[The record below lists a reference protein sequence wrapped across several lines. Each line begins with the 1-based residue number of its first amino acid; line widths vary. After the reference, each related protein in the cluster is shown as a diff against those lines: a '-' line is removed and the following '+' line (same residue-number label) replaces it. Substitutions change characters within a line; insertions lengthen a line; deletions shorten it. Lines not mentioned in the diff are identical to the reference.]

1 MELSQF
7 FKIVFHN
14 TIIPCNL
21 RLNVIKYNENMK
33 IVFLARRFYPLIGG
47 VEKHVLQLS
56 KRLIEQGHK
65 ITVITQYP
73 KSREEG
79 GYLKE
84 SEVFQGINIIRIKSG
99 ADGFLLKF
107 KIWRE
112 VLKIREVF
120 ESADVI
126 HCHDVFYWYF
136 PLRFLLPRKPVFT
149 TFHGYESYPISK
161 RAVIVRKASEKLSYG
176 NICIGDFIKKW
187 YGAKPDIVSYG
198 AVDVPSESKKH
209 NKVLK
214 NGAVFIGRLDA
225 QTGILDYVKAAEII
239 REKVRGFEL
248 IAAGDGEFI
257 DKIKKNT
264 KVLGFINNPE
274 KLFLEFRF
282 AFVSRYLSI
291 LEAMIHKRLVFALY
305 DNPVKRDYLEMAPFS
320 KYIIIESDPSK
331 LAEKVSYYMRN
342 PMEEK
347 KLVEQGF
354 KWVKNQTWDKL
365 AQDYLK
371 LWMKK

>member
-1 MELSQF
+1 
-7 FKIVFHN
+7 
-14 TIIPCNL
+14 
-21 RLNVIKYNENMK
+21 MK

>member
-1 MELSQF
+1 
-7 FKIVFHN
+7 
-14 TIIPCNL
+14 
-21 RLNVIKYNENMK
+21 MK

-47 VEKHVLQLS
+47 VEKHVLQIS

-73 KSREEG
+73 NSEEAG

-84 SEVFQGINIIRIKSG
+84 SEVFRGINIIRIK
-99 ADGFLLKF
+99 ARPEDIIFKF
-107 KIWRE
+107 RIWRE
-112 VLKIREVF
+112 ILKLTSVF
-120 ESADVI
+120 ESADVV
-126 HCHDVFYWYF
+126 HCHDVFYWYL

-149 TFHGYESYPISK
+149 TFHGYEGYPISR
-161 RAVIVRKASEKLSYG
+161 RALIVRKLSEKLSYG
-176 NICIGDFIKKW
+176 NMCIGDFIKKW
-187 YGAKPDIVSYG
+187 YGTNPDIVSYG
-198 AVDVPSESKKH
+198 AVDSPDEVKNT
-209 NKVLK
+209 NKAQK
-214 NGAVFIGRLDA
+214 NGAVFVGRLDV
-225 QTGILDYVKAAEII
+225 QTGILDYVKAVELI
-239 REKVRGFEL
+239 RERAKGFGFV
-248 IAAGDGEFI
+248 AAGDGVYK
-257 DKIKKNT
+257 DNIKNKVE
-264 KVLGFINNPE
+264 VLGFIEKPE
-274 KLFLEFRF
+274 KLFLEYRF

-291 LEAMIHKRLVFALY
+291 LEAMAHQRLVFALY

-320 KYIIIESDPSK
+320 KYIIIESDPLK

-371 LWMKK
+371 LWIGK